1 MTDAPTNTGSSK
13 DSGKYPV
20 FAYISSA
27 AEPKPDASSM
37 KRTNIRWCLLAM
49 ACFYMLGNNFCYDN
63 PGPLETSLQEQ
74 FHMDSTHYALLYTVY
89 SLPNMVLPIL
99 GGVLLDSMGIRLGLI
114 LFCFILTI
122 G

>member
-1 MTDAPTNTGSSK
+1 
-13 DSGKYPV
+13 
-20 FAYISSA
+20 
-27 AEPKPDASSM
+27 
-37 KRTNIRWCLLAM
+37 
-49 ACFYMLGNNFCYDN
+49 
-63 PGPLETSLQEQ
+63 
-74 FHMDSTHYALLYTVY
+74 MDSTHYALLYTVY